1 MFCQECG
8 NKLADTAA
16 ICMKCGVPTSS
27 HATVSFVH
35 DATIRALL
43 PVGRS
48 ANAIA
53 AGYLGLISTLLIP
66 VCGVALFFGRPGW
79 NLLMHNL
86 WMLSLLML
94 PAPLAFLFGILAIF
108 DIKANP
114 EKHGMGRAVFA
125 IISGALFTV
134 VGVAIAII
142 VVYESSGIGK

>member
-1 MFCQECG
+1 
-8 NKLADTAA
+8 
-16 ICMKCGVPTSS
+16 MKCGVPTSS
-27 HATVSFVH
+27 HATTVIIH

-53 AGYLGLISTLLIP
+53 AGYLGLISALLIP
-66 VCGVALFFGRPGW
+66 ICGIALFFGHPGW
-79 NLLMHNL
+79 NLLLHNL

-108 DIKANP
+108 DMRVNP

-125 IISGALFTV
+125 IICGALFTV
-134 VGVAIAII
+134 VGVAIAIV
-142 VVYESSGIGK
+142 VVYESTGIGK